1 VAWGVAPT
9 QTTMYSLLKPLL
21 FSLDP
26 ETVHDGVL
34 GLLETTART
43 KPLLEMV
50 RAFCATPNP
59 RLETDCMGL
68 RFPNPVGL
76 AAGLD
81 KNALA
86 LPIWAALGFGFV
98 ELGSVTAKAQSG
110 NDKPRLF
117 RLPEDG
123 ALINRMGFNNHGA
136 DVVAARLELWQHTH
150 GASRVPLGINL
161 GKSKI
166 TPLEDAPQDY
176 LYSLN
181 KLYKHGDYFVLNVS
195 SPNTPNLRQL
205 QDRAPLEQLLTAVM
219 GFVRA
224 QERQKPIAL
233 KIAPDLT
240 WEQIDEILELAQ
252 NHNLAA
258 IIATNTTIARD
269 GLRSNLQET
278 GGLSGQPL
286 KQRSLEVLH
295 HLVKHAT
302 LPIISVGGI
311 ASPEDAKI
319 RLEAGATLVQLYSG
333 FIFEGPMLP
342 KRIAQGL

>member
-1 VAWGVAPT
+1 
-9 QTTMYSLLKPLL
+9 MYSLLKPLL

-26 ETVHDGVL
+26 ETVHDGVM

-43 KPLLEMV
+43 KPLLEVV
-50 RAFCATPNP
+50 RTWCASQNP
-59 RLETDCMGL
+59 KLETDCMGL

-86 LPIWAALGFGFV
+86 LPIWAALGFGFL
-98 ELGSVTAKAQSG
+98 EIGSVTAKAQAG

-117 RLPEDG
+117 RLPEDA

-136 DVVAARLELWQHTH
+136 DVVSARLELWRHTH
-150 GASRVPLGINL
+150 GAARVPLGINL
-161 GKSKI
+161 GKSKV
-166 TPLEDAPQDY
+166 TPLQEAAQDY

-205 QDRAPLEQLLTAVM
+205 QDRAPLEELLAAVM
-219 GFVRA
+219 GFVRQQA
-224 QERQKPIAL
+224 AQKPIAL

-240 WEQIDEILELAQ
+240 WSQLDEILELAQ
-252 NHNLAA
+252 NHGLAA
-258 IIATNTTIARD
+258 IIATNTTTARD
-269 GLRSNLQET
+269 GLRSKIQES

-286 KQRSLEVLH
+286 KPRSLEVLH
-295 HLVKHAT
+295 HLVQHTT
-302 LPIISVGGI
+302 LPIVSVGGI
-311 ASPEDAKI
+311 ASLEDAKI
-319 RLEAGATLVQLYSG
+319 RLEAGARLVQLYSG

-342 KRIAQGL
+342 KRIVSGL

>member
-1 VAWGVAPT
+1 
-9 QTTMYSLLKPLL
+9 MYSLLKPLL

-26 ETVHDGVL
+26 ETVHDGVM
-34 GLLETTART
+34 GLLETTARF
-43 KPLLEMV
+43 KPMLEVV
-50 RAFCATPNP
+50 RRWCAIPNP
-59 RLETDCMGL
+59 KLETECMGL
-68 RFPNPVGL
+68 YFPNPVGL

-86 LPIWAALGFGFV
+86 LPIWAALGFGFL
-98 ELGSVTAKAQSG
+98 EIGSITAKAQSG

-117 RLPEDG
+117 RLPEDE

-136 DVVAARLELWQHTH
+136 DVVAARLELWRHSH
-150 GASRVPLGINL
+150 GAGRVPLGINL

-166 TPLEDAPQDY
+166 TPLEEAPQDY

-181 KLYKHGDYFVLNVS
+181 QLYKHGDYFVLNVS

-205 QDRAPLEQLLTAVM
+205 QDRAPLEQLLTVVIE
-219 GFVRA
+219 FVRS
-224 QERQKPIAL
+224 QETKKPIAL

-240 WEQIDEILELAQ
+240 WSQLDEILELAQ
-252 NHNLAA
+252 NHGLSA

-286 KQRSLEVLH
+286 KQRSLEVLRY
-295 HLVKHAT
+295 LVQHT
-302 LPIISVGGI
+302 SLPIISVGGI
-311 ASPEDAKI
+311 ASTEDAKM
-319 RLEAGATLVQLYSG
+319 RLEAGAKLVQLYSG